1 MVGTS
6 DQSCW
11 LAEACKI
18 LLLFQTT
25 GLLDHPKFLA
35 CQCHRP
41 MKRQRLLEAAMWQVP
56 ALITTTRICRSAH
69 VHCTGRYCA
78 VLCCAVLYCTVL
90 YCTVLYCTVLY
101 CTVLYCTVLYCTV
114 LYCTVLY
121 CTVLYCTVLY
131 CTVLYCTV
139 LYCTV
144 PTVPYRT
151 VSNGQKNNQL
161 GKTARS
167 TTQDKKT

>member
-18 LLLFQTT
+18 LLLLQTT
-25 GLLDHPKFLA
+25 GLLDHRKFLA

-69 VHCTGRYCA
+69 VHCTGRCCAGLCCA
-78 VLCCAVLYCTVL
+78 VLCCAVLCCAVL
-90 YCTVLYCTVLY
+90 CCAVLCCAVL
-101 CTVLYCTVLYCTV
+101 CCAVLCCA
-114 LYCTVLY
+114 
-121 CTVLYCTVLY
+121 
-131 CTVLYCTV
+131 
-139 LYCTV
+139 V